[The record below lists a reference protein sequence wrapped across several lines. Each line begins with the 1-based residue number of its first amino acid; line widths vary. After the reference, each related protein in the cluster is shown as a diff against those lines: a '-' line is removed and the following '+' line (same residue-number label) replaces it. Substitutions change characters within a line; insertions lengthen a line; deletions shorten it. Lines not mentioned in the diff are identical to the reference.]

1 VLQQGDCVLFRG
13 EKTEHWITPVT
24 KGVRRLERVWGCI
37 QGGLMPDRWGKQDIA
52 VGVLQDL
59 GAALAEGD
67 G

>member
-24 KGVRRLERVWGCI
+24 KGVRRLVRVWGYI
-37 QGGLMPDRWGKQDIA
+37 QGGLMPDRKQDIA

-59 GAALAEGD
+59 GAALAG
-67 G
+67 GGG